1 MLEINTQLIR
11 QAQQGDRIV
20 IAELYRHYYLNLF
33 HFLYY
38 RVGDRQTAEDLTSEV
53 FLRMLNFI
61 GSFNPPSSTF
71 GSWLFEIARN
81 LATDHFRRMGIRNDV
96 DLEEEMH
103 SHKDEDPLTGVER
116 GLTNEILRKAL
127 HKLNDDQR
135 DVIVLRFVAGMHI
148 GEVAEALN
156 KSEDAIKGLQRRAL
170 AALRS
175 ILIDWEVSYVE

>member
-1 MLEINTQLIR
+1 MLEINTKLIQR
-11 QAQQGDRIV
+11 AQQGDRTV
-20 IAELYRHYYLNLF
+20 IADLYRHYYLNMF

-38 RVGDRQTAEDLTSEV
+38 RVGDRETAEDLTSEV
-53 FLRMLNFI
+53 FLRMLRFI
-61 GSFNPPSSTF
+61 GSFNPPAATF

-96 DLEEEMH
+96 ELEEEIM
-103 SHKDEDPLTGVER
+103 SHKYEDPLTSVER
-116 GLTNEILRKAL
+116 GLTNETMRRAL

-135 DVIVLRFVAGMHI
+135 DVIVLRFVAGMQI
-148 GEVAEALN
+148 GEVAKALN

-170 AALRS
+170 AALRG

>member
-11 QAQQGDRIV
+11 QAQQGDRMV

-81 LATDHFRRMGIRNDV
+81 LATTIFDVWASAMMLIWRKRCTQIRTKIPSRV
-96 DLEEEMH
+96 W
-103 SHKDEDPLTGVER
+103 S
-116 GLTNEILRKAL
+116 
-127 HKLNDDQR
+127 
-135 DVIVLRFVAGMHI
+135 AG
-148 GEVAEALN
+148 
-156 KSEDAIKGLQRRAL
+156 
-170 AALRS
+170 
-175 ILIDWEVSYVE
+175 